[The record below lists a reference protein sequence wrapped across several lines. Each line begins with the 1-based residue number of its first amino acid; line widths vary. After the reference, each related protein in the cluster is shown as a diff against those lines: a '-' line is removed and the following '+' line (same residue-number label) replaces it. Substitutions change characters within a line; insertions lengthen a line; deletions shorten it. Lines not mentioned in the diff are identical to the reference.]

1 MEENIENTQEDETQT
16 PEYLQKKLYFLLEQ
30 LKTFH
35 SSLPE

>member
-1 MEENIENTQEDETQT
+1 MEEIQQEEEIQT

-30 LKTFH
+30 LKTLH